1 MKNKKVLIY
10 KDNAG
15 KEPFVNWLEKLD
27 KMSQIRIRK
36 RIARIEIGN
45 LGDYKAIDSGIFEL
59 RLFFG
64 SGYRVYFGMLGDTVV
79 ILLCGGDK
87 SSQEQDIK
95 KAISYWKEVQD
106 EIIS

>member
-1 MKNKKVLIY
+1 MKNKKDLIY

>member
-1 MKNKKVLIY
+1 MNTKKVLIY
-10 KDNAG
+10 KDITG
-15 KEPFVNWLEKLD
+15 KEPFVNWLETQD
-27 KMSQIRIRK
+27 KISQIRIRK

-45 LGDYKAIDSGIFEL
+45 LGDYKAIDSGVFEL
-59 RLFFG
+59 RFFFG
-64 SGYRVYFGMLGDTVV
+64 SGYRVYFGMLGDTAV

-95 KAISYWKEVQD
+95 KAISYWKEVQN